1 MSDSTRSDKK
11 PIPGKPGSP
20 GVGTPFA
27 GESSAGNTP
36 SPVEKRPKFDPNA
49 TIVDTTSQFVPGRNL
64 GDADATVVDL
74 PAKVVDPNDTIPPGT
89 VVRPS
94 PPPRSPS
101 PPGTIA
107 NPQASAAESMI
118 GELLSGRY
126 ELLLLLGEGGMGTV
140 YKARDLEL
148 DREVALK
155 VIRPEMADHP
165 EILQRFKQ
173 ELILARQVTDRNVI
187 RIFDIG
193 EAGKTKFITMEYL
206 EGENLN
212 QILSK
217 RGKLEVA
224 EAVGIMEQVACGLA
238 AAHREG
244 IIHRDLKPG
253 NIMREK
259 SGRVVVMDFG
269 LARTFSGDGM
279 TRAGAML
286 GTIEY
291 MSPEQAQGME
301 LKASSDIFTFGLI
314 LYELLAGV
322 TPFYAESAIASLL
335 KRTQQR
341 AVPLAD
347 VDKHIPGN
355 LSNIVSKCLEKEPAN
370 RYQNAEE
377 LDADLRAWQGR
388 SGVK

>member
-1 MSDSTRSDKK
+1 MSDSTRSDKN
-11 PIPGKPGSP
+11 PAPGKPGRP
-20 GVGTPFA
+20 GIGTPFA

-36 SPVEKRPKFDPNA
+36 NPAEKLSQFDPNA
-49 TIVDTTSQFVPGRNL
+49 TIIDTSSLWPEE
-64 GDADATVVDL
+64 
-74 PAKVVDPNDTIPPGT
+74 KVVDPDATVFDFQPKAMDANDTIPPGT
-89 VVRPS
+89 LARPS
-94 PPPRSPS
+94 PPPRRPS

-107 NPQASAAESMI
+107 NSQASAAEARI
-118 GELLSGRY
+118 GDLLCGRY
-126 ELLLLLGEGGMGTV
+126 ELLQLLGEGGMGAV

-148 DREVALK
+148 EREVALK
-155 VIRPEMADHP
+155 VIKPEMADHP

-193 EAGKTKFITMEYL
+193 EAEKTKFITMEYL

-212 QILSK
+212 QILGE

-253 NIMREK
+253 NIMLDK

-291 MSPEQAQGME
+291 MSPEQAQGMD

-322 TPFYAESAIASLL
+322 TPFYAESTIASLL

-341 AVPLAD
+341 AVPLQMSTNTSQA
-347 VDKHIPGN
+347 
-355 LSNIVSKCLEKEPAN
+355 
-370 RYQNAEE
+370 R
-377 LDADLRAWQGR
+377 
-388 SGVK
+388 